1 MRRVS
6 IVFLIIFTLSLGV
19 SLGLLS
25 CGGEDGSNSS
35 ASLKEKARIVGTV
48 EELLMS
54 SVPGMNQSLIADFK
68 DIFSFVMPANAQEGE
83 LCGIIV
89 KALQNGEVVAETETN
104 CDGEFELNELEEG
117 VITLI
122 FENDFFMD
130 STEIN
135 VFAGGTLDIKVSLDN
150 DEMTE
155 VSINEINVTTGPVV
169 CEDGVVNIGNNDINN
184 LNVIGN
190 GGSCVDIVG
199 SCDVSII
206 AQNINLK
213 ECNVC
218 INANNGAFVAVS
230 AADKFDCNAD
240 EIGVNSNNESDVVI
254 SGEKCTIESGEFQ
267 IVEEEGGFVDTEN
280 CGDVDLEGPDG
291 EDGEGNDGGE
301 EEGEESDDGGEE
313 EGEEGDDDDIPG
325 NKNPVCE
332 YDCSGNN
339 CELFCTDGIS
349 EDCVSSCNNSDNISF
364 CIQECAGIECGN
376 GICEEICLVEG
387 EPVCEVHE
395 EEVCELVCEGECE
408 EVCVEYRKEE
418 VLNGA
423 CFEGCLLGEC
433 GGLEGEER
441 EICFG
446 ELEGPCAQECT
457 ELVETDDCIEF
468 DVIGCE
474 CDEVCEVV
482 EEEVCE
488 GVCLEFGLSCRFE
501 CE

>member
-1 MRRVS
+1 MRRGS
-6 IVFLIIFTLSLGV
+6 IVFLIIFTVSLGV

-25 CGGEDGSNSS
+25 CGGEDGTDSS
-35 ASLKEKARIVGTV
+35 SIKETARIVGTV

-54 SVPGMNQSLIADFK
+54 SLPGKNQSLLADVK
-68 DIFSFVMPANAQEGE
+68 TIFSFVLPANAQDGE

-89 KALQNGEVVAETETN
+89 KAIQNGVVVAETETN
-104 CDGEFELNELEEG
+104 CDGAFELNELEEG
-117 VITLI
+117 PTTLV
-122 FENDFFMD
+122 FENDFFSD
-130 STEIN
+130 STDIN
-135 VFAGGTLDIKVSLDN
+135 VPAGGTLDIKVSLDD

-155 VSINEINVTTGPVV
+155 VSINEINITTGPVV
-169 CEDGVVNIGNNDINN
+169 CEDGVLNVGNNDINK
-184 LNVIGN
+184 LDIIGN
-190 GGSCVDIVG
+190 GGSCVNIVG
-199 SCDVSII
+199 SCDVNII

-240 EIGVNSNNESDVVI
+240 EIGINSNNDSDVII

-267 IVEEEGGFVDTEN
+267 IVEEEGGLVDTEN

-291 EDGEGNDGGE
+291 EDGEGSDGGE
-301 EEGEESDDGGEE
+301 EGEGTDG
-313 EGEEGDDDDIPG
+313 GEEGDDDDDNPSN
-325 NKNPVCE
+325 NKPVCE

-339 CELFCTDGIS
+339 CELFCTDGVS

-376 GICEEICLVEG
+376 GICQEICLREG

-408 EVCVEYRKEE
+408 EECVKYRKEE
-418 VLNGA
+418 VLNGD

-446 ELEGPCAQECT
+446 EIEGLCAQECT
-457 ELVETDDCIEF
+457 VLVETDDCIEF
-468 DVIGCE
+468 EEVGCE
-474 CDEVCEVV
+474 CDEVCEIEVV
-482 EEEVCE
+482 EICEEVCQ
-488 GVCLEFGLSCRFE
+488 EFGVSCRFE